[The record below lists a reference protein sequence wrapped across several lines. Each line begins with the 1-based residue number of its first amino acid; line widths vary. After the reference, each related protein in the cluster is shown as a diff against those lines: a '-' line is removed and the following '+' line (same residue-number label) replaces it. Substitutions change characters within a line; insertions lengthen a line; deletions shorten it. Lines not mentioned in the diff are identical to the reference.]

1 MELYVI
7 FLYREQD
14 LSILGVTS
22 GKTNAMKTNAIAII
36 AMVRTHSRKL
46 VLCLLW
52 ALLAVGNWTP
62 SQAQTGPEYCYGQY
76 ALCAA
81 STCELTGR
89 KIWTRVVSPT
99 GLLLGFRR
107 YPEAVCTCP
116 VMSGKFKA
124 SGANLGQM
132 KGSCQ
137 QPGPG
142 FVWSI
147 YSPMPV
153 PQAHNAY
160 RLTEQD
166 EQPLVQVCAAKPGRS
181 FANCFGFKCV
191 VNPETV
197 NGVQM
202 ATCYCPTNDDTYGNP
217 VPKGSSA
224 FKNEAGQCD
233 QNYCSLL
240 PVSVPYSPSTSGPV
254 CLGIPPPL

>member
-1 MELYVI
+1 MTMI
-7 FLYREQD
+7 PPFFN
-14 LSILGVTS
+14 LSYSTL
-22 GKTNAMKTNAIAII
+22 
-36 AMVRTHSRKL
+36 HFSRASRNGNRFIRL
-46 VLCLLW
+46 VLIVV
-52 ALLAVGNWTP
+52 ALLVAAWPMP
-62 SQAQTGPEYCYGQY
+62 SQAQSGPAYCYGSY

-89 KIWTRVVSPT
+89 KILSRVVSSS
-99 GLLLGFRR
+99 GLLQGFRR

-116 VMSGKFKA
+116 VMNGQFQA

-142 FVWSI
+142 LVWSI

-153 PQAHNAY
+153 PQAKNAY
-160 RLTEQD
+160 RLAEPD
-166 EQPLVQVCAAKPGRS
+166 MEPLVQVCAAKPGRS
-181 FANCFGFKCV
+181 FANCFGFKCI
-191 VNPETV
+191 VNPEPV

-202 ATCYCPTNDDTYGNP
+202 ATCYCATNDDTHGNP

-233 QNYCSLL
+233 DNYCSLL

-254 CLGIPPPL
+254 CLGTPPPL

>member
-1 MELYVI
+1 MPSLTSETSDAMA
-7 FLYREQD
+7 R
-14 LSILGVTS
+14 LGV
-22 GKTNAMKTNAIAII
+22 A
-36 AMVRTHSRKL
+36 VRNKL
-46 VLCLLW
+46 KLLICLLV
-52 ALLAVGNWTP
+52 ALVAASCFAP
-62 SQAQTGPEYCYGQY
+62 SQAQAGPEYCYGEY

-89 KIWTRVVSPT
+89 TIRTRVVSST
-99 GLLLGFRR
+99 GLLQGSRR
-107 YPEAVCTCP
+107 FPEAVCTCP
-116 VMSGKFKA
+116 VMSGQFQA

-132 KGSCQ
+132 KGSCE

-142 FVWSI
+142 LVWSI

-153 PQAHNAY
+153 PQAMNAY
-160 RLTEQD
+160 RLTEPD
-166 EQPLVQVCAAKPGRS
+166 MQPLVQVCEAKPDRS

-197 NGVQM
+197 NGVRM
-202 ATCYCPTNDDTYGNP
+202 ATCYCPTNDDTHGNP

-240 PVSVPYSPSTSGPV
+240 PVSVPYSPSTSAAV
-254 CLGIPPPL
+254 CLGAPPPL